1 MAFAICRP
9 RHPGSPIGP
18 RTPASPAASNPN
30 RGRRLPLAALPDSNW
45 TSLVE
50 SEVNFAVTA
59 APRIDDYPRRRSQK
73 SVAAFSDFECRFSG
87 PGTPKIPTGLKLG
100 LTGKRVNTERN
111 LRRTVL
117 RNGLIVLTER
127 MDHLRSVAM
136 GVWIK
141 SGSRCEP
148 AETNGISH
156 FVEHMLFK
164 GTRSRSAQLIA
175 REMDSIGGNL
185 DAFTGKE
192 TICFN
197 VKSLADHVPIALDIL
212 SDLVLNPVFASP
224 DIERERGVILEEI
237 KIDEDN
243 PDVLV
248 HELFTQS
255 FWKGHPLGKPILG
268 TTETVGRLAQ
278 NHLFD
283 YHAGRFHAGNMIFS
297 AAGNLDHDHF
307 VDAVS
312 GKFSA
317 LAGGEAPAE
326 LPAPAASARI
336 ILRNKKALEQVQIC
350 LGVPAPPITDENRYV
365 ALVLNTVLGGGMSSR
380 LFQTIREERGMAY
393 SIYSDLSPY
402 RDTGTLCVY
411 AGTAA
416 SKALEVVDLILAE
429 FRNLKEVEL
438 PEDELTR
445 AKDQLKGNIL
455 LGLES
460 SNSRMAN
467 LARQEMY
474 FRQFFTVDEVI
485 ARIDQVDAAQ
495 VQAMAHRLFD
505 PARIAVTLLGR
516 LDGVK
521 LNRTRLEC

>member
-1 MAFAICRP
+1 MTL
-9 RHPGSPIGP
+9 S
-18 RTPASPAASNPN
+18 
-30 RGRRLPLAALPDSNW
+30 
-45 TSLVE
+45 
-50 SEVNFAVTA
+50 TA
-59 APRIDDYPRRRSQK
+59 
-73 SVAAFSDFECRFSG
+73 
-87 PGTPKIPTGLKLG
+87 
-100 LTGKRVNTERN
+100 RN

-117 RNGLIVLTER
+117 PSGLIVLTER
-127 MDHLRSVAM
+127 MEHLRSVAM

-148 AETNGISH
+148 PETNGISH

-197 VKSLADHVPIALDIL
+197 VKSLSDHVPIALDIL
-212 SDLVLNPVFASP
+212 TDLVLNPVFAAP

-268 TTETVGRLAQ
+268 TTETVARLDQ
-278 NHLFD
+278 EKLFA
-283 YHAGRFHAGNMIFS
+283 YHGDRFHGGNMVFS
-297 AAGNLDHDHF
+297 AAGNLDHDQF
-307 VDAVS
+307 AAAVAE
-312 GKFSA
+312 KFSG
-317 LAGGEAPAE
+317 LASGETLHELAAP
-326 LPAPAASARI
+326 LPSARI
-336 ILRNKKALEQVQIC
+336 VLRNKKALEQVQIC
-350 LGVPAPPITDENRYV
+350 LGVPAPPITDQNRYTT
-365 ALVLNTVLGGGMSSR
+365 LILNTVLGGGMSSR
-380 LFQTIREERGMAY
+380 LFQTIREERGMVY

-411 AGTAA
+411 AGTSAG
-416 SKALEVVDLILAE
+416 KALEVVDLILTE
-429 FRNLKEVEL
+429 FRKLKDTPL
-438 PEDELTR
+438 PQDELTR

-474 FRQFFTVDEVI
+474 FHQFFTVDEII
-485 ARIDQVDAAQ
+485 ARIDEVDAAQ
-495 VQAMAHRLFD
+495 VQVMAQRLFD
-505 PARIAVTLLGR
+505 PERIAVTLLGR

-521 LNRTRLEC
+521 LSRARLVC

>member
-1 MAFAICRP
+1 M
-9 RHPGSPIGP
+9 
-18 RTPASPAASNPN
+18 T
-30 RGRRLPLAALPDSNW
+30 
-45 TSLVE
+45 
-50 SEVNFAVTA
+50 
-59 APRIDDYPRRRSQK
+59 
-73 SVAAFSDFECRFSG
+73 
-87 PGTPKIPTGLKLG
+87 
-100 LTGKRVNTERN
+100 TERN

-117 RNGLIVLTER
+117 PNGLIVLTER

-175 REMDSIGGNL
+175 REMDAIGGNL

-197 VKSLADHVPIALDIL
+197 VKSLADHVPVAMDIL
-212 SDLVLNPVFASP
+212 SDLVLNPVFALP

-248 HELFTQS
+248 QELFTQS
-255 FWKGHPLGKPILG
+255 FWKGHPLGSPILG
-268 TTETVGRLAQ
+268 TTETVARLGQ
-278 NHLFD
+278 QQLLD
-283 YHAGRFHAGNMIFS
+283 YHGGRFHGGNMVFS
-297 AAGNLDHDHF
+297 AAGLLDHDKF
-307 VDAVS
+307 VEAVAA
-312 GKFSA
+312 KFSP
-317 LAGGEAPAE
+317 LLLGEPLTELSAPM
-326 LPAPAASARI
+326 PSARI
-336 ILRNKKALEQVQIC
+336 VLRNKKALEQVQIC
-350 LGVPAPPITDENRYV
+350 MGVPAPPITDVNRYA

-380 LFQTIREERGMAY
+380 LFQTIREERGMVY

-411 AGTAA
+411 AGTSAN
-416 SKALEVVDLILAE
+416 KALEVVDLVLAE
-429 FRNLKEVEL
+429 FRSLKETPLSDE
-438 PEDELTR
+438 ELTR

-474 FRQFFTVDEVI
+474 FHKFFTVDELI
-485 ARIDQVDAAQ
+485 ASIDAVDAAK
-495 VQAMAHRLFD
+495 VQAMAQHLFA
-505 PARIAVTLLGR
+505 PERIAVTLLGR
-516 LDGVK
+516 LNGVK
-521 LNRTRLEC
+521 LGREQLVC